1 MADYNNIMATVNE
14 MGGVSGSAIADAQG
28 AIVASTI
35 ESAPAELGNTAS
47 QVYSSIGV
55 QIKRMQRGTIR
66 RLVLE
71 TEEGITLLS
80 GLAQGELLIIFA
92 KVKDGFNL
100 SQLIEITSRY

>member
-1 MADYNNIMATVNE
+1 MADYDNIMATVNE
-14 MGGVSGSAIADAQG
+14 MGGVSGSAIANTEG
-28 AIVASTI
+28 TIIASTL
-35 ESAPAELGNTAS
+35 EGVPADLGNIAS
-47 QVYSSIGV
+47 QVYSNIGV

-92 KVKDGFNL
+92 KVADGFNL
-100 SQLIEITSRY
+100 SQLIETTSHY